1 MAFMSAFDVAAPLH
15 WDGQPTP
22 GLRPAY
28 RHLSLAKI
36 PIALGMCT
44 FLAKVGLHLVYTRS
58 TPPQPMRVF
67 QLVVTQAELNMGA
80 FLVEVGLHPV
90 NTRLHLTYSRPTGYF
105 MRFRSSLH
113 SACALSLV
121 KFSLRLA
128 LVGLLHSLK

>member
-1 MAFMSAFDVAAPLH
+1 MAFMSAFDVVAPLH

-36 PIALGMCT
+36 PIALGMCN
-44 FLAKVGLHLVYTRS
+44 FLAKVGLDLVYTWP

-67 QLVVTQAELNMGA
+67 QLVVTLAELNMGA

-90 NTRLHLTYSRPTGYF
+90 NTRPSKNDVPLQ
-105 MRFRSSLH
+105 RFFFEKKKRCRGRSFFEGR
-113 SACALSLV
+113 V
-121 KFSLRLA
+121 W
-128 LVGLLHSLK
+128 

>member
-1 MAFMSAFDVAAPLH
+1 MGVGHSGRRPTAFMSAFDVAAPLH

-36 PIALGMCT
+36 PIALGMCN
-44 FLAKVGLHLVYTRS
+44 FLAKVGLHLVYTWP

-90 NTRLHLTYSRPTGYF
+90 DTRPTPDLHPAY
-105 MRFRSSLH
+105 SSI
-113 SACALSLV
+113 SC
-121 KFSLRLA
+121 
-128 LVGLLHSLK
+128 GLDPVCNQPVHFPW